1 MINIG
6 HIEITAEDAV
16 QARAIINNPVFEK
29 ILRSLVFQSIEEEDL
44 HTRKNHDK
52 ESGDYVRLKQS
63 LKREV
68 LADLVDELNHFTT
81 RADDTETT

>member
-1 MINIG
+1 MNIG

-44 HTRKNHDK
+44 HTRKNHDR
-52 ESGDYVRLKQS
+52 ESADYVRLKQS

-68 LADLVDELNHFTT
+68 LGDLVDELNHFTN
-81 RADDTETT
+81 RADDTETN